1 MDQNDEPMEAQGGQ
15 EAKKNGLIAVNNLNY
30 VLEPDLSV
38 AVNVTH
44 KDQAFQN
51 TSYIVG
57 SSPVRAICLFNTG
70 ADYIDMQNS
79 QLTFDLTLRSVH
91 KPGDVAIA
99 ATHATFGPGGSALNL
114 ISRLTIASR
123 SGDELVR
130 INQFNQWAAQELANE
145 YDLSW
150 FETVGQA
157 FYALPADP
165 DGKQFYERAYADR
178 NYNLDNASFIRLTT
192 ANSATNPVETTVQI
206 SIPCFLLGGLFKY
219 KRLLPSML
227 CSGLRV
233 ELEFEPPNRAFRL
246 YDSDYPYPNAT
257 DWFSYTGSPPLVDYR
272 IDNPQFRLR
281 SVQLT
286 DSLQRALNEQSAV
299 NGLEIVYCD
308 YETTTA
314 VIPPGGNSCNI
325 EIRKAC
331 SRALRA
337 SVRTHSYA
345 TSGTLPGTAGVY
357 DEHQTDSFV
366 ANNTGAGKAHT
377 YQWQLGS
384 LYFPHQRLT
393 HLANPSHAFLWYL
406 TQWGGVPTGDTS
418 QCGTVNRLNF
428 DGSAQSIMVSLERS
442 SLFALSGV
450 PINNSRVLAFQ
461 YLGAQPN
468 PSNVQTLVTCFLKY
482 VKLARVFLLNIE
494 VEQ

>member
-1 MDQNDEPMEAQGGQ
+1 MDQSDDTSMGEGAPQDS
-15 EAKKNGLIAVNNLNY
+15 KKNGLIAVNNLNY

-38 AVNVTH
+38 AVNITH

-51 TSYIVG
+51 TAYTVTNT
-57 SSPVRAICLFNTG
+57 PVRSICLFNTG

-79 QLTFDLTLRSVH
+79 QLTFDLVLRTV
-91 KPGDVAIA
+91 GAQADVNNH

-130 INQFNQWAAQELANE
+130 ITQFNQWAAQEMPEE
-145 YDLSW
+145 YDESW
-150 FETVGQA
+150 YNTVGSA
-157 FYALPADP
+157 FYARPAKP
-165 DGKQFYERAYADR
+165 DGKEWWDVPAIQKNADI
-178 NYNLDNASFIRLTT
+178 NDPAWIPLTT
-192 ANSATNPVETTVQI
+192 ANSSTVPVDTRVHI
-206 SIPCFLLGGLFKY
+206 SIPCYLLGGLFKY

-233 ELEFEPPNRAFRL
+233 EMEFESSDRAFRL
-246 YDSDYPYPNAT
+246 YDSTAPNA
-257 DWFSYTGSPPLVDYR
+257 WPS
-272 IDNPQFRLR
+272 IDPNMPGLYNYEIQNPQFRLR

-314 VIPPGGNSCNI
+314 VIPPGGNSFNV
-325 EIRKAC
+325 EVRKAC

-337 SVRTHSYA
+337 SARTRSYA
-345 TSGTLPGTAGVY
+345 TSGVFPGVLGNYRELAF
-357 DEHQTDSFV
+357 DSFTS
-366 ANNTGAGKAHT
+366 NNVGAGQANT

-384 LYFPHQRLT
+384 LYFPHQRLA
-393 HLANPSHAFLWYL
+393 HRANPSHALLWHL
-406 TQWGGVPTGDTS
+406 TQWNGVPTGDTS
-418 QCGTVNRLNF
+418 QPGTINRRNF
-428 DGSAQSIMVSLERS
+428 DGNAQTLLVSLERS

-450 PINNSRVLAFQ
+450 PINNSRVLALQ
-461 YLGAQPN
+461 YLGDAAN
-468 PSNVQTLVTCFLKY
+468 AANVQTLVTCYLKY